1 MSYEKN
7 FEFTAAVRGY
17 HYYRRFWAPKPL
29 QQLYCFFEDDNP
41 FDQFAMK
48 VCEEEGQKTPIGH
61 LPREFSRAMKF
72 LIDRGANITVTLR
85 NDHYRRSP
93 LVQGGMKISWK
104 VRASIPGTC
113 INLLIMERY
122 KKLIEETYTKPKN
135 EKILGSCLNQQEV
148 EEDPE
153 PRQRTKKIVLKRK
166 EVATKDI
173 RNSFAPVSTVS
184 SSKRNN
190 TNKAIIEID

>member
-1 MSYEKN
+1 
-7 FEFTAAVRGY
+7 
-17 HYYRRFWAPKPL
+17 
-29 QQLYCFFEDDNP
+29 
-41 FDQFAMK
+41 
-48 VCEEEGQKTPIGH
+48 
-61 LPREFSRAMKF
+61 
-72 LIDRGANITVTLR
+72 
-85 NDHYRRSP
+85 
-93 LVQGGMKISWK
+93 
-104 VRASIPGTC
+104 
-113 INLLIMERY
+113 MERY

>member
-1 MSYEKN
+1 MFISCEQKSRKCSFQTQTFDIVIYTKMSYEKN

-29 QQLYCFFEDDNP
+29 QQLYCFFEDDSP

-93 LVQGGMKISWK
+93 LVQGGM
-104 VRASIPGTC
+104 
-113 INLLIMERY
+113 
-122 KKLIEETYTKPKN
+122 
-135 EKILGSCLNQQEV
+135 
-148 EEDPE
+148 
-153 PRQRTKKIVLKRK
+153 
-166 EVATKDI
+166 
-173 RNSFAPVSTVS
+173 
-184 SSKRNN
+184 
-190 TNKAIIEID
+190 EIA